1 MTSLRAV
8 MSRCLLPV
16 LLAAGAVSTA
26 TAQGPARATA
36 GGLDMSAMDRSV
48 APGDDFYGH
57 ANGTWLRTFEIPA
70 DRSGYGA
77 FNIAADRADRQ
88 LTALVEGAAA
98 GTAPPGSDLRRIG
111 DFYRSWVDTAA
122 IDAAGLAPLTP
133 ALARIEAIGDRTALA
148 RHMGSTLRADVDV
161 LNRGDLQTDNLF
173 GLWVEENFDDPTRY
187 VPILLQG
194 GLMLPDRR
202 YYLDS
207 SAAMATIRDKY
218 RAHVEAMLALAQV
231 ADAGAKA
238 DAVLQLETR
247 IAAAHWIREDSW
259 EPGKGNNHWK
269 RGEFAARAPGLD
281 WDAYFAAAGLDGAPE
296 FVAWQASAI
305 TGLSAL
311 VASEPLAAWKALLTY
326 HAIERRAAV
335 LPAAF
340 DRESFAFFGT
350 TLSGA
355 PVQRARS
362 KRAVAATSDALGFAV
377 GRLYVDRHFPAS
389 EKARAEKMVA
399 DIITAFDT
407 RIDRLDWMA
416 PATKREAKAKLGTIK
431 VSVGYPDTWPDY
443 AGLEIVA
450 GDAYGNAERVELF
463 EYRRALASLAGPV
476 DRDEWAMTPQMVN
489 AVNLPARNAM
499 NFPAAILQPPFFDPS
514 RPAPMDY
521 GAIGAVIGHEI
532 SHSFDNLGAQFD
544 AEGRLRNWW
553 TAEDL
558 AHFNQA
564 AEQLVRQ
571 YDAYRPFPDLAVNG
585 RLTLAENLADLAGLT
600 AAYDAYRLSFGGKP
614 APVVGGLSGDQQFF
628 LSFAQAWRGK
638 LRDAALR
645 QRLLTDGHA
654 PGRYRAL
661 TVRNIDAWYG
671 AFAVKPG
678 QALHLAPGD
687 RVRVW

>member
-8 MSRCLLPV
+8 MSRCFLPL

-26 TAQGPARATA
+26 TAQVPARATA

-48 APGDDFYGH
+48 APGDDFYGY
-57 ANGTWLRTFEIPA
+57 ANGTWLHTFEIPA

-88 LTALVEGAAA
+88 LAELVEGAAA
-98 GTAPPGSDLRRIG
+98 GTATPGSDMRRVG

-122 IDAAGLAPLTP
+122 IEAVGLAPLAP
-133 ALARIEAIGDRTALA
+133 ALARIEAIGNRQALA
-148 RHMGSTLRADVDV
+148 RYMGSTLRADVDV

-173 GLWVEENFDDPTRY
+173 GLWVEEDFAHPTRY

-207 SAAMATIRDKY
+207 STAMATIRAKY
-218 RAHVEAMLALAQV
+218 REHVETMLALAKV

-247 IAAAHWIREDSW
+247 IAEAHWIREDSW

-269 RGEFAARAPGLD
+269 RNEFATKAPGLD

-335 LPAAF
+335 LPTAF
-340 DRESFAFFGT
+340 GRESFAFFGT

-362 KRAVAATSDALGFAV
+362 KRAVAATSGALGFAV
-377 GRLYVDRHFPAS
+377 GRRYVDRHFPAS

-407 RIDRLDWMA
+407 RIDRLAWMA
-416 PATKREAKAKLGTIK
+416 PATKREAKAKLKTIK
-431 VSVGYPDTWPDY
+431 VSVGYPDRWPDY

-463 EYRRALASLAGPV
+463 EYRRALAALATPV
-476 DRDEWAMTPQMVN
+476 DRDEWVMTPQMVN

-553 TAEDL
+553 TPEDL
-558 AHFNQA
+558 AHFTA
-564 AEQLVRQ
+564 EAEQLVRQ

-614 APVVGGLSGDQQFF
+614 APAAGGLSGDQQFF

-654 PGRYRAL
+654 PGQYRAL
-661 TVRNIDAWYG
+661 TVRNMDSWYG

-678 QALHLAPGD
+678 QALHLAPGG
-687 RVRVW
+687 RVRIW